1 MNLEHLK
8 SHVEILKKD
17 EKNSNGYRAY
27 AAYQMLQ
34 LTDVMIETYLKD
46 TQHDKGEI
54 LLSVFGLLQS
64 LFVAIDALYDLS
76 IGLTKYKYHIN
87 INTNPKLHELKFIRN
102 DIVGH
107 PTHRTYQNG
116 GIGFS
121 ILDCETLTKE
131 FITYNTYVYQK
142 NDLEIKTTKVEFR
155 PLIDAY
161 YEEQEALLK
170 GLLKFIETATE
181 HTQIPEKVYKLFES
195 LNQALLNEVIE
206 SFKETYNLD
215 ENDHHHRFLWRGQLL
230 NHLIDW
236 NENSRPLNDMISYM
250 AKVQAS
256 KMYQIA
262 LNLEERTNKDLYI
275 KPPKILISF
284 YRFIR
289 TDEKNLYPLIQNL
302 HDQKHPLFESDLK
315 AILAYNLPK
324 DVAKLL
330 KWFSERTNSD
340 EIYLIGSQLKAYLP
354 KSR

>member
-1 MNLEHLK
+1 
-8 SHVEILKKD
+8 
-17 EKNSNGYRAY
+17 
-27 AAYQMLQ
+27 MLQ
-34 LTDVMIETYLKD
+34 LSDMMIETYLKD
-46 TQHDKGEI
+46 TQHEKGEI

-87 INTNPKLHELKFIRN
+87 INSNPKLHELKFIRN

-116 GIGFS
+116 GVGFS
-121 ILDCETLTKE
+121 ILDCDSLTKE
-131 FITYNTYVYQK
+131 FLTYNTYIYQK

-161 YEEQEALLK
+161 YQEQEALLK
-170 GLLKFIETATE
+170 GLFNFVEKATE
-181 HTQIPEKVYKLFES
+181 LTEIPEKVYKLFES
-195 LNQALLNEVIE
+195 LNRVLLHEIIE
-206 SFKETYNLD
+206 DFKKTYQLD
-215 ENDHHHRFLWRGQLL
+215 ENDHHHRFIWRGQLL

-236 NENSRPLNDMISYM
+236 NEKDRQLDDMILYM

-262 LNLEERTNKDLYI
+262 LDLENRKNRDLYI
-275 KPPKILISF
+275 KPPKILVSF

-289 TDEKNLYPLIQNL
+289 TDEKTLYPLIQNL

-315 AILAYNLPK
+315 AFLAYHLPK
-324 DVAKLL
+324 DVAKLMN
-330 KWFSERTNSD
+330 WFNERKNSD

-354 KSR
+354 KTR